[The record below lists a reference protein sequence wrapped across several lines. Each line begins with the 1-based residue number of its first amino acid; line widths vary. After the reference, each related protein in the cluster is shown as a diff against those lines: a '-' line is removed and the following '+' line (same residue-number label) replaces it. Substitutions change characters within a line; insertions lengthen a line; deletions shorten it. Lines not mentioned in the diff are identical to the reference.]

1 MHARKQTLV
10 SMFVFVIIYVQY
22 LALSFLVES
31 PCFFCTCRIVHQ
43 RIFRREE
50 LRKRRQMSG
59 GGRNGKRG
67 ISLPH
72 FSPALPTLSYT
83 LYGAYYTDLHNW
95 LNDRWSEKRGE
106 RNRPSPH
113 LQLAMC
119 FPPVSISLC
128 VVRLGIGSMSCR
140 GKRARRRRRPLHKTG
155 GRRRRREVL
164 FQAGKEA

>member
-31 PCFFCTCRIVHQ
+31 PCFFCTCRIVHL

-59 GGRNGKRG
+59 GGKNGKRG

-72 FSPALPTLSYT
+72 FSPALPTLSFA

-95 LNDRWSEKRGE
+95 LNDRRSEKK
-106 RNRPSPH
+106 
-113 LQLAMC
+113 
-119 FPPVSISLC
+119 
-128 VVRLGIGSMSCR
+128 R
-140 GKRARRRRRPLHKTG
+140 GKK
-155 GRRRRREVL
+155 
-164 FQAGKEA
+164 